1 MKAVSDQLSA
11 QPLAKSDKK
20 MSHKKAQKG
29 NEKKVTYFFIKKY
42 D

>member
-1 MKAVSDQLSA
+1 MQAAELSA
-11 QPLAKSDKK
+11 QPQAKSHKK

-29 NEKKVTYFFIKKY
+29 DEKKISYFFIKKY